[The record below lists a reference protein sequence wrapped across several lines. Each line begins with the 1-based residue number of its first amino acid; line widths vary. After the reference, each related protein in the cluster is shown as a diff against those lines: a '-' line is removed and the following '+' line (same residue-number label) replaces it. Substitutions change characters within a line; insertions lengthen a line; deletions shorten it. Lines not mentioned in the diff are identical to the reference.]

1 MIAIAIFNELSGR
14 YLENRKTGDY
24 LIFPSQII
32 AMGYINKMNLN
43 PIKSVGSKWRSTECI
58 WLLSVWDERAFVL
71 FFGKKRWDI
80 M

>member
-14 YLENRKTGDY
+14 HLENWKTGDY

-43 PIKSVGSKWRSTECI
+43 PKHFKVRRIVKND
-58 WLLSVWDERAFVL
+58 LP
-71 FFGKKRWDI
+71 
-80 M
+80 